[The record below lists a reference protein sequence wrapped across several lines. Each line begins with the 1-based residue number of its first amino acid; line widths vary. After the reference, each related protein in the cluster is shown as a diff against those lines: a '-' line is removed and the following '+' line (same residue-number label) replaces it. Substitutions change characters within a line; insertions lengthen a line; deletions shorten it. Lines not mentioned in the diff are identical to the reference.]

1 MDLDWTTVILEILN
15 FGVLALLLA
24 RFLFKPVRKVLAERK
39 HEVERAQAE
48 AQAARAES
56 QTAKAEFERRRV
68 ELDKQAEAALEQAKI
83 EGQQAAQQIVE
94 AAREHAHH
102 ARASLDAELERAR
115 DDALEQLR
123 PELVEL
129 AYEAG
134 RRVLLDIQMG
144 DVTLAFARQAARRL
158 HEELDPDASTRSRV
172 QAHVSPDADRD
183 AISLV
188 LKESLGD
195 VHVEIEV
202 DASMVG
208 GVRLVADGLEVEASA
223 GASLARWFEHRAQHR
238 AWIGPGS
245 GVPVDG

>member
-39 HEVERAQAE
+39 HEVERAHAE
-48 AQAARAES
+48 AKAARAES

-68 ELDKQAEAALEQAKI
+68 ELDKQAEAALEQAKN

-94 AAREHAHH
+94 TAREHARQ

-158 HEELDPDASTRSRV
+158 QEELDPDGSTRPRV
-172 QAHVSPDADRD
+172 HAHVSPDADRD
-183 AISLV
+183 AISLA

-202 DASMVG
+202 DPSMVG
-208 GVRLVADGLEVEASA
+208 GVRLVAGGLEVEASA

-238 AWIGPGS
+238 PKIGRAS
-245 GVPVDG
+245 